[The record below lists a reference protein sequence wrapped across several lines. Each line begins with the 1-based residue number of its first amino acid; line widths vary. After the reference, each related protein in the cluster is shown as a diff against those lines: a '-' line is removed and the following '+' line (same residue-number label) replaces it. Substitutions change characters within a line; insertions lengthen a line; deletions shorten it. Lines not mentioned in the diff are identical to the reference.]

1 MLVKDKTIILF
12 NMRNGSHYTI
22 YNQPV
27 TIAYN
32 QTTLDLQIAD
42 KPAQFE
48 AGDLCYLR
56 IFNQQTIPCWY
67 SSNDNNTYKFKTIY
81 DLFNEE
87 NTWGFDY
94 TKLKPFDALL
104 TYLKNNCESITTPV
118 LKFKL
123 KDSIVDTPI
132 NLPSIDSDN
141 VKDYFLKVVKQV
153 PVTFDFDPNNLEVQI
168 NFGKFPYFAKNIV
181 VLNGT
186 NNNLVDLY
194 KSFNYNGSILFND
207 KEKQNKLY
215 ISKHN
220 QITTDW
226 RAGIDGTLKNVTHSN
241 TAGSFASQKSDVVAS
256 LSSSNS
262 SEKASLSAISSA
274 VVRPYE
280 IYGSLVSENS
290 SYQSSLASASN
301 HSTSAKSSQAV
312 FIKQTS
318 DEKKKYLADMI
329 GNIELLSERLNPY
342 NISNNQQL
350 RYYTEVASQIRFN
363 LAQLDK
369 NSGYDS
375 NIHPNIEKCSKVATA
390 SIMRIN
396 NAINLNR
403 IGKNGNDIA
412 SSAVKDLTTN
422 VSILYN
428 ALMPYLN
435 TLQNDSG
442 QATATYSTTNPVF
455 ESLVSNNNSYVA
467 QFNVASSHAIQLI
480 SAATA
485 NQSIANSYSAQA
497 SSAIS
502 QGVQFRLQAVN
513 VSSSAYDQIK
523 VNNNS
528 AYSSQIQEY
537 NSLLNKAYS
546 YSNLFNDNYS
556 HQKFYEGAASA
567 QLSQANSYNN
577 TALSNSYAASLTA
590 NYITNF
596 DNLNLNYNPYYS
608 SYSSYTSAV
617 EYNSLNAT
625 AIQGLSSDT
634 RNINDVELIDEN
646 VNYLLN
652 QLSNVSFTVKT
663 SSIKDIEGRVGST
676 TFTNGNYE
684 ITDRL
689 NVYVPNMGITF
700 TSIITAIKYISST
713 EAELSCGFLY
723 DDLKG
728 FIRKIAKG
736 DL

>member
-220 QITTDW
+220 QITTNW
-226 RAGIDGTLKNVTHSN
+226 EAGIDGTLKNVTHSN
-241 TAGSFASQKSDVVAS
+241 TAGSFASQKSDIVAS

-274 VVRPYE
+274 VVRTYE

-301 HSTSAKSSQAV
+301 QSSSAKTIQAI
-312 FIKQTS
+312 FLKQTGNNAKQYIS
-318 DEKKKYLADMI
+318 DMVDPI
-329 GNIELLSERLNPY
+329 VLLSQRLDNSIV
-342 NISNNQQL
+342 NNNQLDYYINTLIEIKDGLHQMVKADDGILSIVNDYSTQL
-350 RYYTEVASQIRFN
+350 
-363 LAQLDK
+363 
-369 NSGYDS
+369 S
-375 NIHPNIEKCSKVATA
+375 NCIETF
-390 SIMRIN
+390 RT
-396 NAINLNR
+396 AINLNQT
-403 IGKNGNDIA
+403 GSNGDSLAKGTITDVQMYTANFK
-412 SSAVKDLTTN
+412 SSLTK
-422 VSILYN
+422 
-428 ALMPYLN
+428 YLN
-435 TLQNDSG
+435 TLQSG
-442 QATATYSTTNPVF
+442 IVSQSSAYTTTNPVF

-467 QFNVASSHAIQLI
+467 QFNVASSHAIDLI
-480 SAATA
+480 SAATT

-502 QGVQFRLQAVN
+502 QGVKFRLQAVN
-513 VSSSAYDQIK
+513 TSSSAYDQIK

-537 NSLLNKAYS
+537 NSLLNQAYS
-546 YSNLFNDNYS
+546 YANLFNDNYS

-577 TALSNSYAASLTA
+577 TALSNSYSASLTA

-617 EYNSLNAT
+617 EYNSLNAA

-634 RNINDVELIDEN
+634 RNTNDVELIDEN

>member
-1 MLVKDKTIILF
+1 
-12 NMRNGSHYTI
+12 MRNGSHYTI

-220 QITTDW
+220 QITTNW
-226 RAGIDGTLKNVTHSN
+226 EAGIDGTLKNITHSN

-290 SYQSSLASASN
+290 SYQSSLASGSN
-301 HSTSAKSSQAV
+301 HSSSAKTIQAI
-312 FIKQTS
+312 FLKQSGDNTKQYLS
-318 DEKKKYLADMI
+318 DMVDPI
-329 GNIELLSERLNPY
+329 VLLSQRLDNSIV
-342 NISNNQQL
+342 NNNQLNYYIDTLIEIKDGLHQMIKADDSILSMVNDYSTQL
-350 RYYTEVASQIRFN
+350 
-363 LAQLDK
+363 
-369 NSGYDS
+369 S
-375 NIHPNIEKCSKVATA
+375 NCIETF
-390 SIMRIN
+390 RT
-396 NAINLNR
+396 AINLNQT
-403 IGKNGNDIA
+403 GSNGDSLAKGTITDVQMYTANFRTSLTNYLNKLQSGIVSE
-412 SSAVKDLTTN
+412 SSAYT
-422 VSILYN
+422 
-428 ALMPYLN
+428 
-435 TLQNDSG
+435 
-442 QATATYSTTNPVF
+442 TTNPVF

-502 QGVQFRLQAVN
+502 QGVQFRLKAVN
-513 VSSSAYDQIK
+513 TSSSAYDQIK
-523 VNNNS
+523 VNNSS

-537 NSLLNKAYS
+537 NSLLNQAYS
-546 YSNLFNDNYS
+546 YSNLFNDHYA

-617 EYNSLNAT
+617 EYNSLNAA

-634 RNINDVELIDEN
+634 RNTNDVELIDEN

>member
-194 KSFNYNGSILFND
+194 KSFTYNGSILFND

-220 QITTDW
+220 QITTNW
-226 RAGIDGTLKNVTHSN
+226 EAGIDGTLKNVTHSN

-290 SYQSSLASASN
+290 SYQSSLASGSN
-301 HSTSAKSSQAV
+301 HSSSAKTIQAI
-312 FIKQTS
+312 FLKQTGNNA
-318 DEKKKYLADMI
+318 KQYLLDMVDPI
-329 GNIELLSERLNPY
+329 VLLSQRLDNSIVNNKQLNY
-342 NISNNQQL
+342 YIDTLIEIKDGLHQMVKADDSILSMVNDYSTQLSNC
-350 RYYTEVASQIRFN
+350 
-363 LAQLDK
+363 
-369 NSGYDS
+369 
-375 NIHPNIEKCSKVATA
+375 IETF
-390 SIMRIN
+390 RT
-396 NAINLNR
+396 AINLNQT
-403 IGKNGNDIA
+403 GSNGDSLAKGTITDVEMYTANFK
-412 SSAVKDLTTN
+412 SSLTK
-422 VSILYN
+422 
-428 ALMPYLN
+428 YLN
-435 TLQNDSG
+435 TLQSG
-442 QATATYSTTNPVF
+442 IVSQSSAYTTTNPVF

-480 SAATA
+480 SAATS

-502 QGVQFRLQAVN
+502 QGVQFRLKAVN

-523 VNNNS
+523 VNNSS

-537 NSLLNKAYS
+537 NSLLNQAYS
-546 YSNLFNDNYS
+546 YSNLFNDHYT

-617 EYNSLNAT
+617 EYNSLNAA

-634 RNINDVELIDEN
+634 RNTNDVELIDEN

>member
-132 NLPSIDSDN
+132 NLPSIDTDN

-194 KSFNYNGSILFND
+194 KSFTYNGSILFND

-220 QITTDW
+220 QITTNW
-226 RAGIDGTLKNVTHSN
+226 EAGIDGTLKNITHSN
-241 TAGSFASQKSDVVAS
+241 TAGSFASQKSDIVAS

-301 HSTSAKSSQAV
+301 HSTSAKTIQAI
-312 FIKQTS
+312 FLKQTGNNAKQYLS
-318 DEKKKYLADMI
+318 DMVDPI
-329 GNIELLSERLNPY
+329 VLLSQRLDN
-342 NISNNQQL
+342 NIVNNNQLNYYIDTLIEIKDGLHQMVKADDSILSIVNDYSTQL
-350 RYYTEVASQIRFN
+350 
-363 LAQLDK
+363 
-369 NSGYDS
+369 S
-375 NIHPNIEKCSKVATA
+375 NCIDTF
-390 SIMRIN
+390 RT
-396 NAINLNR
+396 AINLNQT
-403 IGKNGNDIA
+403 GSNGDSLAKGTITDVEMYTANFK
-412 SSAVKDLTTN
+412 SSLTK
-422 VSILYN
+422 
-428 ALMPYLN
+428 YLN
-435 TLQNDSG
+435 TLQSG
-442 QATATYSTTNPVF
+442 IVSESSAYTTTNPVF

-502 QGVQFRLQAVN
+502 QGVQFRLKAVN
-513 VSSSAYDQIK
+513 TSSSAYDQIK

-537 NSLLNKAYS
+537 NSLLNQAYS
-546 YSNLFNDNYS
+546 YSNLFNDNYA

-617 EYNSLNAT
+617 EYNSLNAA

-634 RNINDVELIDEN
+634 RNTNDVELIGEN

>member
-194 KSFNYNGSILFND
+194 KTFTYNGSILFND

-220 QITTDW
+220 QITTNW
-226 RAGIDGTLKNVTHSN
+226 EAGIDGTLKNVTHSN

-290 SYQSSLASASN
+290 SYQSSLASGSN
-301 HSTSAKSSQAV
+301 HSSSAKTIQAI
-312 FIKQTS
+312 FLKQTGDNTKQYLS
-318 DEKKKYLADMI
+318 DMVDSI
-329 GNIELLSERLNPY
+329 VLLSQRLDNSIV
-342 NISNNQQL
+342 NNNQLNYYIDTLIEIKDGLHQMVKADDSILSIVNDYSTQL
-350 RYYTEVASQIRFN
+350 
-363 LAQLDK
+363 
-369 NSGYDS
+369 S
-375 NIHPNIEKCSKVATA
+375 NCIETF
-390 SIMRIN
+390 RT
-396 NAINLNR
+396 AINLNQT
-403 IGKNGNDIA
+403 GSNGDSLAKGTITDVQMYTANFK
-412 SSAVKDLTTN
+412 SSLTK
-422 VSILYN
+422 
-428 ALMPYLN
+428 YLN
-435 TLQNDSG
+435 TLQSG
-442 QATATYSTTNPVF
+442 IVSQSSAYTTTNPVF

-485 NQSIANSYSAQA
+485 NQSIANNYSAQA

-546 YSNLFNDNYS
+546 YSNLFNDHYS

-617 EYNSLNAT
+617 EYNSLNAA
-625 AIQGLSSDT
+625 AIQGLSSDS
-634 RNINDVELIDEN
+634 RNTNDVELIDEN

-663 SSIKDIEGRVGST
+663 SSIKDIEGRAGST

>member
-1 MLVKDKTIILF
+1 
-12 NMRNGSHYTI
+12 MRNGSHYTI

-153 PVTFDFDPNNLEVQI
+153 PVTFDFDPNNLEAQI

-220 QITTDW
+220 QITTNW
-226 RAGIDGTLKNVTHSN
+226 EAGIDGTLKNVTHSN

-301 HSTSAKSSQAV
+301 HSSSAKTIQAI
-312 FIKQTS
+312 FLKQTGDNAKQYIS
-318 DEKKKYLADMI
+318 DMVEPI
-329 GNIELLSERLNPY
+329 VLLSQRLDNSIV
-342 NISNNQQL
+342 NNNQLDYYINTLIEIKDGLHQMVKADDSILSIVNDYSTQL
-350 RYYTEVASQIRFN
+350 
-363 LAQLDK
+363 
-369 NSGYDS
+369 S
-375 NIHPNIEKCSKVATA
+375 NCIDTF
-390 SIMRIN
+390 RT
-396 NAINLNR
+396 AINLNQT
-403 IGKNGNDIA
+403 GSNGDSLAKGTITDVQMYTANFK
-412 SSAVKDLTTN
+412 SSLTK
-422 VSILYN
+422 
-428 ALMPYLN
+428 YLN
-435 TLQNDSG
+435 TLQSG
-442 QATATYSTTNPVF
+442 IVSESSAYTTTNPVF

-502 QGVQFRLQAVN
+502 QGVKFRLQAVN
-513 VSSSAYDQIK
+513 TSSSAYDQIK

-528 AYSSQIQEY
+528 AYSSQMQEY

-617 EYNSLNAT
+617 EYNSLNAA

-634 RNINDVELIDEN
+634 RNTNDVELIDEN

>member
-1 MLVKDKTIILF
+1 
-12 NMRNGSHYTI
+12 MRNGSHYTI

-132 NLPSIDSDN
+132 NLPSIDTDN

-194 KSFNYNGSILFND
+194 KSFTYNGSILFND

-220 QITTDW
+220 QITTNW
-226 RAGIDGTLKNVTHSN
+226 EAGIDGTLKNITHSN
-241 TAGSFASQKSDVVAS
+241 TAGSFASQKSDIVAS

-301 HSTSAKSSQAV
+301 HSTSAKTIQAI
-312 FIKQTS
+312 FLKQTGNNAKQYLS
-318 DEKKKYLADMI
+318 DMVDPI
-329 GNIELLSERLNPY
+329 VLLSQRLDN
-342 NISNNQQL
+342 NIVNNNQLNYYIDTLIEIKDGLHQMVKADDSILSIVNDYSTQL
-350 RYYTEVASQIRFN
+350 
-363 LAQLDK
+363 
-369 NSGYDS
+369 S
-375 NIHPNIEKCSKVATA
+375 NCIDTF
-390 SIMRIN
+390 RT
-396 NAINLNR
+396 AINLNQT
-403 IGKNGNDIA
+403 GSNGDSLAKGTITDVEMYTANFK
-412 SSAVKDLTTN
+412 SSLTK
-422 VSILYN
+422 
-428 ALMPYLN
+428 YLN
-435 TLQNDSG
+435 TLQSG
-442 QATATYSTTNPVF
+442 IVSESSAYTTTNPVF

-502 QGVQFRLQAVN
+502 QGVQFRLKAVN
-513 VSSSAYDQIK
+513 TSSSAYDQIK

-537 NSLLNKAYS
+537 NSLLNQAYS
-546 YSNLFNDNYS
+546 YSNLFNDNYA

-617 EYNSLNAT
+617 EYNSLNAA

-634 RNINDVELIDEN
+634 RNTNDVELIGEN

>member
-194 KSFNYNGSILFND
+194 KSFNYNGSILFNN

-220 QITTDW
+220 QITTNW
-226 RAGIDGTLKNVTHSN
+226 EAGIDGTLKNVTHSN
-241 TAGSFASQKSDVVAS
+241 TAGSFVSQKSDVVAS

-290 SYQSSLASASN
+290 SYQSSLASDSN
-301 HSTSAKSSQAV
+301 HSSSAKTIQAI
-312 FIKQTS
+312 FLKQTGNNAKQYIS
-318 DEKKKYLADMI
+318 DMVDPI
-329 GNIELLSERLNPY
+329 VLLSQRLDNSIV
-342 NISNNQQL
+342 NNNQLNYYINTLIEIKDGLHQMVKADDGILSIVNDYSTQL
-350 RYYTEVASQIRFN
+350 
-363 LAQLDK
+363 
-369 NSGYDS
+369 S
-375 NIHPNIEKCSKVATA
+375 NCIETFKT
-390 SIMRIN
+390 
-396 NAINLNR
+396 AINLNQT
-403 IGKNGNDIA
+403 GSNGDSLAKGTITDVQMYTANFK
-412 SSAVKDLTTN
+412 SSLTN
-422 VSILYN
+422 
-428 ALMPYLN
+428 YLN
-435 TLQNDSG
+435 TLQSG
-442 QATATYSTTNPVF
+442 IVSESSTYQTNNPVL

-480 SAATA
+480 SAATT

-502 QGVQFRLQAVN
+502 QGVKFRLQAVN
-513 VSSSAYDQIK
+513 TSSSAYDQIK
-523 VNNNS
+523 VNNSS

-537 NSLLNKAYS
+537 NSLLNQAYS
-546 YSNLFNDNYS
+546 YSNLFNENYS

-577 TALSNSYAASLTA
+577 TALSNSYSASLTA

-617 EYNSLNAT
+617 EYNSLNAA

-634 RNINDVELIDEN
+634 RNTNDVELIDEN

-663 SSIKDIEGRVGST
+663 SSIKDIEGRAGST

>member
-1 MLVKDKTIILF
+1 
-12 NMRNGSHYTI
+12 MRNGSHYTI

-220 QITTDW
+220 QITTNW
-226 RAGIDGTLKNVTHSN
+226 EAGIDGTLKNITHSN

-290 SYQSSLASASN
+290 SYQSSLASGSN
-301 HSTSAKSSQAV
+301 HSSSAKTIQAI
-312 FIKQTS
+312 FLKQSGDNTKQYLS
-318 DEKKKYLADMI
+318 DMVDPI
-329 GNIELLSERLNPY
+329 VLLSQRLDNSIV
-342 NISNNQQL
+342 NNNQLNYYIDTLIEIKDGLHQMIKADDSILSMVNDYSTQL
-350 RYYTEVASQIRFN
+350 
-363 LAQLDK
+363 
-369 NSGYDS
+369 S
-375 NIHPNIEKCSKVATA
+375 NCIETF
-390 SIMRIN
+390 RT
-396 NAINLNR
+396 AINLNQT
-403 IGKNGNDIA
+403 GSNGDSLAKGTITDVQMYTANFRTSLTNYLNKLQSGIVSE
-412 SSAVKDLTTN
+412 SSAYT
-422 VSILYN
+422 
-428 ALMPYLN
+428 
-435 TLQNDSG
+435 
-442 QATATYSTTNPVF
+442 TTNPVF

-502 QGVQFRLQAVN
+502 QGVQFRLKAVN
-513 VSSSAYDQIK
+513 TSSSAYDQIK
-523 VNNNS
+523 VNNSS

-537 NSLLNKAYS
+537 NSLLNQAYS
-546 YSNLFNDNYS
+546 YSNLFNDHYT

-617 EYNSLNAT
+617 EYNSLNAA

-634 RNINDVELIDEN
+634 RNTNDVELIDEN

>member
-220 QITTDW
+220 QITTNW
-226 RAGIDGTLKNVTHSN
+226 EAGIDGTLKNITHSN

-290 SYQSSLASASN
+290 SYQSSLASGSN
-301 HSTSAKSSQAV
+301 HSSSAKTIQAI
-312 FIKQTS
+312 FLKQSGDNTKQYLS
-318 DEKKKYLADMI
+318 DMVDPI
-329 GNIELLSERLNPY
+329 VLLSQRLDNSIV
-342 NISNNQQL
+342 NNNQLNYYIDTLIEIKDGLHQMIKADDSILSMVNDYSTQL
-350 RYYTEVASQIRFN
+350 
-363 LAQLDK
+363 
-369 NSGYDS
+369 S
-375 NIHPNIEKCSKVATA
+375 NCIETF
-390 SIMRIN
+390 RT
-396 NAINLNR
+396 AINLNQT
-403 IGKNGNDIA
+403 GSNGDSLAKGTITDVQMYTANFRTSLTNYLNKLQSGIVSE
-412 SSAVKDLTTN
+412 SSAYT
-422 VSILYN
+422 
-428 ALMPYLN
+428 
-435 TLQNDSG
+435 
-442 QATATYSTTNPVF
+442 TTNPVF

-502 QGVQFRLQAVN
+502 QGVQFRLKAVN
-513 VSSSAYDQIK
+513 TSSSAYDQIK
-523 VNNNS
+523 VNNSS

-537 NSLLNKAYS
+537 NSLLNQAYS
-546 YSNLFNDNYS
+546 YSNLFNDHYA

-617 EYNSLNAT
+617 EYNSLNAA

-634 RNINDVELIDEN
+634 RNTNDVELIDEN

>member
-1 MLVKDKTIILF
+1 
-12 NMRNGSHYTI
+12 MRNGSHYTI

-220 QITTDW
+220 QITTNW
-226 RAGIDGTLKNVTHSN
+226 EAGIDGTLKNVTHSN
-241 TAGSFASQKSDVVAS
+241 TAGSFASQKSDIVAS

-290 SYQSSLASASN
+290 SYQSSLASGSN
-301 HSTSAKSSQAV
+301 HSSSAKTIQAI
-312 FIKQTS
+312 FLKQTGDNAKQYIS
-318 DEKKKYLADMI
+318 DMVDPI
-329 GNIELLSERLNPY
+329 VLLSQRLDNSIV
-342 NISNNQQL
+342 NNNQLDYYINTLIEIKDTLHQMVKEDDGILSLVNDYSTQL
-350 RYYTEVASQIRFN
+350 
-363 LAQLDK
+363 
-369 NSGYDS
+369 S
-375 NIHPNIEKCSKVATA
+375 NCIETF
-390 SIMRIN
+390 RT
-396 NAINLNR
+396 AINLNQT
-403 IGKNGNDIA
+403 GSNGDSLAKGTITDVQMYTANFK
-412 SSAVKDLTTN
+412 SSLTK
-422 VSILYN
+422 
-428 ALMPYLN
+428 YLN
-435 TLQNDSG
+435 TLQSG
-442 QATATYSTTNPVF
+442 IVSQSSAYTTTNPVF

-467 QFNVASSHAIQLI
+467 QFNVASSHAIDLI
-480 SAATA
+480 SAATT

-502 QGVQFRLQAVN
+502 QGVKFRLQAVN
-513 VSSSAYDQIK
+513 TSSSAYDQIK

-528 AYSSQIQEY
+528 AYSSQMQEY
-537 NSLLNKAYS
+537 NSLLNQAYS
-546 YSNLFNDNYS
+546 YANLFNDNYS

-577 TALSNSYAASLTA
+577 TALSNSYSASLTA

-617 EYNSLNAT
+617 EYNSLNAA

-634 RNINDVELIDEN
+634 RNTNDVELIDEN

>member
-1 MLVKDKTIILF
+1 
-12 NMRNGSHYTI
+12 MRNGSHYTI

-153 PVTFDFDPNNLEVQI
+153 PVTFDFDPNNLEAQI

-290 SYQSSLASASN
+290 SYQSSLASGSN
-301 HSTSAKSSQAV
+301 HSSSAKTIQAI
-312 FIKQTS
+312 FLKQTGDNTKQYLS
-318 DEKKKYLADMI
+318 DMVDPI
-329 GNIELLSERLNPY
+329 VLLSQRLDNSIV
-342 NISNNQQL
+342 NNNQLNYYIDTLIEIKDGLHQMVKADDSILSIVNDYSTQL
-350 RYYTEVASQIRFN
+350 
-363 LAQLDK
+363 
-369 NSGYDS
+369 S
-375 NIHPNIEKCSKVATA
+375 NCIETF
-390 SIMRIN
+390 RT
-396 NAINLNR
+396 AINLNQT
-403 IGKNGNDIA
+403 GSNGDSLAKGTITDVEMYTANFK
-412 SSAVKDLTTN
+412 SSLTK
-422 VSILYN
+422 
-428 ALMPYLN
+428 YLN
-435 TLQNDSG
+435 TLQSG
-442 QATATYSTTNPVF
+442 IVSQSSAYTTTNPVF

-546 YSNLFNDNYS
+546 YSNLFNDHYS

-634 RNINDVELIDEN
+634 RNTNDVELIDEN

-652 QLSNVSFTVKT
+652 QLNNVSFTVKT
-663 SSIKDIEGRVGST
+663 SSIKDIEGRAGST

>member
-220 QITTDW
+220 QITTNW
-226 RAGIDGTLKNVTHSN
+226 EAGIDGTLKNVTHSN

-274 VVRPYE
+274 VVRTYE

-301 HSTSAKSSQAV
+301 HSSSAKTIQAI
-312 FIKQTS
+312 FLKQTGDNAKQYIS
-318 DEKKKYLADMI
+318 DMI
-329 GNIELLSERLNPY
+329 DPIVLLSQRLDNSIV
-342 NISNNQQL
+342 NNNQLDYYINTLIEIKDGLHQMIKADDGILSIVNDYSTQL
-350 RYYTEVASQIRFN
+350 
-363 LAQLDK
+363 
-369 NSGYDS
+369 S
-375 NIHPNIEKCSKVATA
+375 NCIETFKT
-390 SIMRIN
+390 
-396 NAINLNR
+396 AINLNQT
-403 IGKNGNDIA
+403 GSNGDSLAKGTITDVQTYTANFKT
-412 SSAVKDLTTN
+412 SLTN
-422 VSILYN
+422 
-428 ALMPYLN
+428 YLN
-435 TLQNDSG
+435 TLQSG
-442 QATATYSTTNPVF
+442 IVSESSAYTTTNPVF

-467 QFNVASSHAIQLI
+467 QFNVASSHAIQLL
-480 SAATA
+480 SAATT

-513 VSSSAYDQIK
+513 TSSSAYDQIK

-528 AYSSQIQEY
+528 AYSSQMQEY

-546 YSNLFNDNYS
+546 YSNLYNDNYS

-577 TALSNSYAASLTA
+577 TALSNSYSASLTA

-617 EYNSLNAT
+617 EYNSLNAV

-634 RNINDVELIDEN
+634 RNTNDVELIDEN

-700 TSIITAIKYISST
+700 TSIITAIKYISSS

>member
-1 MLVKDKTIILF
+1 
-12 NMRNGSHYTI
+12 MRNGSHYTI

-220 QITTDW
+220 QITTNW
-226 RAGIDGTLKNVTHSN
+226 EAGIDGTLKNITHSN

-280 IYGSLVSENS
+280 IYGSLVLENS
-290 SYQSSLASASN
+290 SYQSSLASGSN
-301 HSTSAKSSQAV
+301 HSSSAKTIQAI
-312 FIKQTS
+312 FLKQSGDNTKQYLS
-318 DEKKKYLADMI
+318 DMVDPI
-329 GNIELLSERLNPY
+329 VLLSQRLDNSIV
-342 NISNNQQL
+342 NNNQLNYYIDTLIEIKDGLHQMIKADDSILSMVNDYSTQL
-350 RYYTEVASQIRFN
+350 
-363 LAQLDK
+363 
-369 NSGYDS
+369 S
-375 NIHPNIEKCSKVATA
+375 NCIETF
-390 SIMRIN
+390 RT
-396 NAINLNR
+396 AINLNQT
-403 IGKNGNDIA
+403 GSNGDSLAKGTITDVQMYTANFRTSLTNYLNKLQSGIVSE
-412 SSAVKDLTTN
+412 SSAYT
-422 VSILYN
+422 
-428 ALMPYLN
+428 
-435 TLQNDSG
+435 
-442 QATATYSTTNPVF
+442 TTNPVF

-502 QGVQFRLQAVN
+502 QGVQFRLKAVN
-513 VSSSAYDQIK
+513 TSSSAYDQIK
-523 VNNNS
+523 VNNSS

-537 NSLLNKAYS
+537 NSLLNQAYS
-546 YSNLFNDNYS
+546 YSNLFNDHYA

-617 EYNSLNAT
+617 EYNSLNAA

-634 RNINDVELIDEN
+634 RNTNDVELIDEN

>member
-220 QITTDW
+220 QITTNW
-226 RAGIDGTLKNVTHSN
+226 EVAIDGTLKNVTHSN
-241 TAGSFASQKSDVVAS
+241 TAGSFVSQKSDVVAS

-262 SEKASLSAISSA
+262 SEKASLSVISSA

-301 HSTSAKSSQAV
+301 HSTSAKTVQAI
-312 FIKQTS
+312 FLKQTGNNA
-318 DEKKKYLADMI
+318 KQYLLDMVDPI
-329 GNIELLSERLNPY
+329 VLLSQRLDNSIV
-342 NISNNQQL
+342 NNNQLNYYIDTLIEIKDGLHQMVKADDSILSMVNDYSTQL
-350 RYYTEVASQIRFN
+350 
-363 LAQLDK
+363 
-369 NSGYDS
+369 S
-375 NIHPNIEKCSKVATA
+375 NCIETF
-390 SIMRIN
+390 RT
-396 NAINLNR
+396 AINLNQT
-403 IGKNGNDIA
+403 GSNGDSLAKGTITDVEMYTANFK
-412 SSAVKDLTTN
+412 SSLTK
-422 VSILYN
+422 
-428 ALMPYLN
+428 YLN
-435 TLQNDSG
+435 TLQSG
-442 QATATYSTTNPVF
+442 IVSQSSAYTTTNPVF

-502 QGVQFRLQAVN
+502 QGVQFRLKAVN

-523 VNNNS
+523 VNNSS

-537 NSLLNKAYS
+537 NSLLNQAYS
-546 YSNLFNDNYS
+546 YSNLFNDHYA

-617 EYNSLNAT
+617 EYNSLNAA

-634 RNINDVELIDEN
+634 RNTNDVELIDEN

>member
-132 NLPSIDSDN
+132 NLPSIDTDN
-141 VKDYFLKVVKQV
+141 VKDYFLKAVKQV

-220 QITTDW
+220 QITTNW
-226 RAGIDGTLKNVTHSN
+226 EVAIDGTLKNVTHSN

-312 FIKQTS
+312 FIKQTGDNAKQYLS
-318 DEKKKYLADMI
+318 DMVDPI
-329 GNIELLSERLNPY
+329 VLLSQRLDN
-342 NISNNQQL
+342 NIVNNNQLNYYIDTLIEIKDGLHQMIKADDGILSIVNDYSTQL
-350 RYYTEVASQIRFN
+350 
-363 LAQLDK
+363 
-369 NSGYDS
+369 S
-375 NIHPNIEKCSKVATA
+375 NCIETF
-390 SIMRIN
+390 RT
-396 NAINLNR
+396 AINLNQT
-403 IGKNGNDIA
+403 GSNGDNLAKGTITD
-412 SSAVKDLTTN
+412 VQTYTTN
-422 VSILYN
+422 FKTNLTN
-428 ALMPYLN
+428 YLN
-435 TLQNDSG
+435 TLQSG
-442 QATATYSTTNPVF
+442 IVSQSSAYTTTNPVF

-523 VNNNS
+523 VNNSS

-537 NSLLNKAYS
+537 NSLLNQAYS
-546 YSNLFNDNYS
+546 YSNLFNDHYA

-617 EYNSLNAT
+617 EYNSLNAA

-634 RNINDVELIDEN
+634 RNTNDVELIDEN

-663 SSIKDIEGRVGST
+663 SSIKDIEGKVGST

>member
-87 NTWGFDY
+87 NTWGFDH

-220 QITTDW
+220 QITTNW
-226 RAGIDGTLKNVTHSN
+226 EAGIDGTLKNVTHSN
-241 TAGSFASQKSDVVAS
+241 TTGSFASQKSDIAAS

-274 VVRPYE
+274 VVRTYE

-290 SYQSSLASASN
+290 SYQSSLASDSN
-301 HSTSAKSSQAV
+301 HSSSAKTIQAI
-312 FIKQTS
+312 FLKQTGNNAKQYIS
-318 DEKKKYLADMI
+318 DMVDPI
-329 GNIELLSERLNPY
+329 VLLSQRLDNSIV
-342 NISNNQQL
+342 NNNQLDYYINTLIEIKDGLHQMVKADDGILSIVNDYSTQL
-350 RYYTEVASQIRFN
+350 
-363 LAQLDK
+363 
-369 NSGYDS
+369 S
-375 NIHPNIEKCSKVATA
+375 NCIKTFKT
-390 SIMRIN
+390 
-396 NAINLNR
+396 AINLNQT
-403 IGKNGNDIA
+403 GSNGDNLAKGTITDVQMYTA
-412 SSAVKDLTTN
+412 NFKSSLTK
-422 VSILYN
+422 
-428 ALMPYLN
+428 YLN
-435 TLQNDSG
+435 TLQSG
-442 QATATYSTTNPVF
+442 IVSESSAYTTTNPVF

-480 SAATA
+480 SAATT

-502 QGVQFRLQAVN
+502 QGVKFRLQAVN
-513 VSSSAYDQIK
+513 TSSSAYDQIK

-537 NSLLNKAYS
+537 SNLLNQAYS
-546 YSNLFNDNYS
+546 YANLFNDNYS

-577 TALSNSYAASLTA
+577 TALSNSYSASLTA

-596 DNLNLNYNPYYS
+596 DNLNLNSNPYYS

-617 EYNSLNAT
+617 EYNSLNAA

-634 RNINDVELIDEN
+634 RNTNDVELIDEN

>member
-220 QITTDW
+220 QITTNW
-226 RAGIDGTLKNVTHSN
+226 EAGIDGTLKNVTHSN

-274 VVRPYE
+274 VVRTYE

-301 HSTSAKSSQAV
+301 HSSSAKTIQAI
-312 FIKQTS
+312 FLKQTGNNAKQYIS
-318 DEKKKYLADMI
+318 DMVEPI
-329 GNIELLSERLNPY
+329 VLLSQRLDNSIV
-342 NISNNQQL
+342 NNNQLDYYINTLIEIKDGLHQMIKADDGILSIVNDYSTQL
-350 RYYTEVASQIRFN
+350 
-363 LAQLDK
+363 
-369 NSGYDS
+369 S
-375 NIHPNIEKCSKVATA
+375 NCIETF
-390 SIMRIN
+390 RT
-396 NAINLNR
+396 AINLNQT
-403 IGKNGNDIA
+403 GSNGDSLAKGTITDVQMYTANFK
-412 SSAVKDLTTN
+412 SSLTK
-422 VSILYN
+422 
-428 ALMPYLN
+428 YLN
-435 TLQNDSG
+435 TLQSG
-442 QATATYSTTNPVF
+442 IVSESSAYTTTNPVF
-455 ESLVSNNNSYVA
+455 ASLVSNNNSYVA
-467 QFNVASSHAIQLI
+467 QFNVASSHAIDLI
-480 SAATA
+480 SAATT

-502 QGVQFRLQAVN
+502 QGVKFRLQAVN
-513 VSSSAYDQIK
+513 TSSSAYDQIK

-537 NSLLNKAYS
+537 NSLLKQAYS
-546 YSNLFNDNYS
+546 YANLFNDNYS

-577 TALSNSYAASLTA
+577 TALSNSYSASLTA

-617 EYNSLNAT
+617 EYNSLNAA

-634 RNINDVELIDEN
+634 RNTNDVELIDEN

>member
-1 MLVKDKTIILF
+1 
-12 NMRNGSHYTI
+12 MRNGSHYTI

-220 QITTDW
+220 QITTNW
-226 RAGIDGTLKNVTHSN
+226 EAGIDGTLKNVTHSN

-274 VVRPYE
+274 VVRTYE

-301 HSTSAKSSQAV
+301 HSSSAKTIQAI
-312 FIKQTS
+312 FLKQTGDNAKQYIS
-318 DEKKKYLADMI
+318 DMI
-329 GNIELLSERLNPY
+329 DPIVLLSQRLDNSIV
-342 NISNNQQL
+342 NNNQLDYYINTLIEIKDGLHQMIKADDGILSIVNDYSTQL
-350 RYYTEVASQIRFN
+350 
-363 LAQLDK
+363 
-369 NSGYDS
+369 S
-375 NIHPNIEKCSKVATA
+375 NCIETFKT
-390 SIMRIN
+390 
-396 NAINLNR
+396 AINLNQT
-403 IGKNGNDIA
+403 GSNGDSLAKGTITDVQTYTANFKT
-412 SSAVKDLTTN
+412 SLTN
-422 VSILYN
+422 
-428 ALMPYLN
+428 YLN
-435 TLQNDSG
+435 TLQSG
-442 QATATYSTTNPVF
+442 IVSESSAYTTTNPVF

-467 QFNVASSHAIQLI
+467 QFNVASSHAIQLL
-480 SAATA
+480 SAATT

-513 VSSSAYDQIK
+513 TSSSAYDQIK

-528 AYSSQIQEY
+528 AYSSQMQEY

-546 YSNLFNDNYS
+546 YSNLYNDNYS

-577 TALSNSYAASLTA
+577 TALSNSYSASLTA

-617 EYNSLNAT
+617 EYNSLNAV

-634 RNINDVELIDEN
+634 RNTNDVELIDEN

-700 TSIITAIKYISST
+700 TSIITAIKYISSS